1 MKILECTDRTPAL
14 LAQLLDVWERSVRAT
29 HTFLSE
35 PEILRIRQYV
45 PEALGGVA
53 HLFAALDEDGRPLG
67 FMGVQDGSL
76 EMLFLT
82 EPRRPRLLRAHGLC
96 RLQAHRHRRAGRA
109 LSPALYAQG
118 GLTMKLTSSVL
129 YVIAGILFFA
139 AAWTGSG
146 PAFYAIGTCFFALGA
161 VEWKRDK

>member
-76 EMLFLT
+76 EMLFLAP
-82 EPRRPRLLRAHGLC
+82 EARGRGLGRQLLQYGIDHCGVDRLAVNEQNPAARGFYEHMGFAVYRRTDTDE
-96 RLQAHRHRRAGRA
+96 
-109 LSPALYAQG
+109 QG
-118 GLTMKLTSSVL
+118 GPYPLL
-129 YVIAGILFFA
+129 YMRREA
-139 AAWTGSG
+139 
-146 PAFYAIGTCFFALGA
+146 
-161 VEWKRDK
+161 